1 MTIFIFVRI
10 PLKVEYNLKVVLD
23 YLKSLQLELATG
35 NALEHAYRPALKAL
49 IESLDE
55 TINAVNEPMR
65 SAHGAP
71 DFIFLNKSNKDLIL
85 GYAETKDLNANLD
98 QVEKSEQLKRYLGY
112 PNLILTNYLEFR
124 FFRNGDKYQTIKIAE
139 IKYGVVQNIESSY
152 LLFER
157 EIRAFLSGKPET
169 LKSAEKLAKIMG
181 GKASRIRENVQRF
194 LNVEK
199 DAKNQELFRMYDVM
213 KQLLVHDLEI
223 DKFAD
228 MYAQTLVYGLF
239 VARYYDDTPDNF
251 SRAEARDLVPASNP
265 FLREFFDHIAG
276 ASFDTRLKYIA
287 DELCAVFS
295 VSDVPG
301 IMKRKYNLFGET
313 VDKDPIIHFYEDFLF
328 EYDAKLKKQMGAY
341 YTPVPVV
348 QFIVRAVDEVLKKE
362 FSLSNGIAD
371 TVKIERVEEIQGS
384 KIKRKIPRVQI
395 LDPAVGTATFLN
407 EIIKFIFSQF
417 QNQKGMWPSYVETEL
432 LPRLNGFELMM
443 APYTIAHLKLALT
456 LKETGINNFKQRLGV
471 YLTNTLEEGI
481 KTNPSLFD
489 IGLVGAI
496 TRESEEA
503 SRIKHNTPIMV
514 VVGNPPY
521 SGESF
526 NKGEYAMRLVDKYK
540 FEPGGKIKL
549 QERNPKWIN
558 DDYVKFIAFASDLI
572 DKTGEGIVA
581 MITNHGYLDNPT
593 FRGMRWQLI
602 NTFSTLYILDLHG
615 NAKKKE
621 ISPDGSPDKNVFDIQ
636 QGVSI
641 LVGVR
646 KKSDKNKY
654 ATVYRVDIQG
664 SRKAKFDWLN
674 TSSLSSIKWDRI
686 NLREPSFLFINKDE
700 KIQNEYEKGIK
711 INDLFRENSV
721 GIVTA
726 RDHMS
731 IQMSREKM
739 DLVVREFEMLDV
751 EELRNKHDL
760 GHDVRDWS
768 VVGAKS
774 DVANNFDL
782 TKIVPI
788 SYRPFDTRYTFY
800 TGNSRGFHCYP
811 RNEVMQHFLNNDNIG
826 LMVCRQQKTEGFYHA
841 LVHNYIVESSYVSNK
856 TSEIGSTFPL
866 YIFSD
871 SKQSSLSGN
880 KSSNLRENFVK
891 QLIAKVVDGDK
902 VTPENIL
909 DYVYATLHSPKYR
922 EKYKDFLKS
931 DFPRIPAAQDTKSF
945 WELVRFGSQLRGIHL
960 LDKQELGKLTALFP
974 VAGTNEIEKIEYK
987 DKRVYI
993 NSTQYFDGVDREVFD
1008 FYIGGYQPAQKWLKD
1023 RKGSALGYEE
1033 ILHYQQIIASQT
1045 KTIEIMKKI
1054 DEI

>member
-1 MTIFIFVRI
+1 MVS
-10 PLKVEYNLKVVLD
+10 D

-35 NALEHAYRPALKAL
+35 NALEHTYRPALKTL

-55 TINAVNEPMR
+55 TINAVNEPTR

-71 DFIFLNKSNKDLIL
+71 DFVFLNKSNRDLIL
-85 GYAETKDLNANLD
+85 GYAETKDLDVDLD
-98 QVEKSEQLKRYLGY
+98 QIEKSEQLKRYLGY

-124 FFRNGDKYQTIKIAE
+124 FFRNGEKYQTIKIAE
-139 IKYGVVQNIESSY
+139 IKYGVVQNIESSL

-157 EIRAFLSGKPET
+157 EIKAFLSGKPET
-169 LKSAEKLAKIMG
+169 IKSAEKLAKIMG

-194 LNVEK
+194 LNAEK
-199 DAKNQELFRMYDVM
+199 DTKNQELFRMYDVM
-213 KQLLVHDLEI
+213 KQLLVHDLKI

-276 ASFDTRLKYIA
+276 ASFDARLKYIA

-328 EYDAKLKKQMGAY
+328 EYDSKLKKQMGAY

-348 QFIVRAVDEVLKKE
+348 QFIVRAVNEVLKKE
-362 FSLSNGIAD
+362 FSLDGGIAD
-371 TVKIERVEEIQGS
+371 TAKIERVEEIQGS

-456 LKETGINNFKQRLGV
+456 LKETGINDFKQRLGV

-514 VVGNPPY
+514 VMGNPPY

-526 NKGEYAMRLVDKYK
+526 NKGEYAMKLVDKYK
-540 FEPGGKIKL
+540 FEPGGKVKL

-593 FRGMRWQLI
+593 FRGMRWQLV
-602 NTFSTLYILDLHG
+602 NTFSTLYMLDLHG
-615 NAKKKE
+615 SAKKKE
-621 ISPDGSPDKNVFDIQ
+621 VTADGSPDKNVFDIQ

-641 LVGVR
+641 MVGVK
-646 KKSDKNKY
+646 KKSDKNNH
-654 ATVYRVDIQG
+654 ATVYRSDIQG
-664 SRKAKFDWLN
+664 SRKYKFDWLN
-674 TSSLSSIKWDRI
+674 ANSLSTIKWDKI
-686 NLREPSFLFINKDE
+686 NLRESSYLFINKDE
-700 KIQNEYEKGIK
+700 KAQNEYEKGLK
-711 INDLFRENSV
+711 INELFRVNSV

-751 EELRNKHDL
+751 EELRSKHNL
-760 GHDVRDWS
+760 GRDVRDWS
-768 VVGAKS
+768 VAGAKS
-774 DVANNFDL
+774 DVVKNFDF
-782 TKIVPI
+782 TKIISI
-788 SYRPFDTRYTFY
+788 SYRPFDDRYTFY

-811 RNEVMQHFLNNDNIG
+811 RNEVMHHFLDNDNIG

-841 LVHNYIVESSYVSNK
+841 LVHNHIVESSYVSNK

-866 YIFSD
+866 YTFSD

-880 KSSNLRENFVK
+880 KSSNLNGDFVK
-891 QLIAKVVDGDK
+891 QLIAKIVDGDK
-902 VTPENIL
+902 VIPENIF
-909 DYVYATLHSPKYR
+909 DYVYATLHSPNYR
-922 EKYKDFLKS
+922 KKYKDFLKS
-931 DFPRIPAAQDTKSF
+931 DFPRIPLAQDTKSF
-945 WELVRFGSQLRGIHL
+945 WELVKLGGQLRRLHL
-960 LDKQELGKLTALFP
+960 LDEKELGKLATTFP
-974 VAGTNEIEKIEYK
+974 AVGTNEIEKIEYK
-987 DKRVYI
+987 DGKVYI
-993 NSTQYFDGVDREVFD
+993 NPTQYFDGVDRGVFD
-1008 FYIGGYQPAQKWLKD
+1008 FYIGSYQPAQKWLKD
-1023 RKGSALGYEE
+1023 RKGKELSYES
-1033 ILHYQQIIASQT
+1033 ISHYQKIVASLRE
-1045 KTIEIMKKI
+1045 TIGVMKEI
-1054 DEI
+1054 DQ

>member
-1 MTIFIFVRI
+1 MVSH
-10 PLKVEYNLKVVLD
+10 

-35 NALEHAYRPALKAL
+35 NALEHTYRPALKAL

-55 TINAVNEPMR
+55 TINAVNEPTR

-71 DFIFLNKSNKDLIL
+71 DFIFLNKSNRDLIL
-85 GYAETKDLNANLD
+85 GYAETKDLDVDLN
-98 QVEKSEQLKRYLGY
+98 QIEKSEQLKRYLGY

-124 FFRNGDKYQTIKIAE
+124 FFRNGEKYQTIKIAE
-139 IKYGVVQNIESSY
+139 IKYGVVQNIEPNF

-157 EIRAFLSGKPET
+157 EIKAFLSSKPET
-169 LKSAEKLAKIMG
+169 IKSAEKLAKIMG

-194 LNVEK
+194 LSAEK
-199 DAKNQELFRMYDVM
+199 DTKNQELFRMYDVM
-213 KQLLVHDLEI
+213 KQLLVHDLQI

-295 VSDVPG
+295 VSDIPG

-328 EYDAKLKKQMGAY
+328 EYDPALKKQMGAY

-348 QFIVRAVDEVLKKE
+348 QFIIRAVDEVLKKE
-362 FSLSNGIAD
+362 FSLTDGIAD
-371 TVKIERVEEIQGS
+371 TSKVERVEEIQGS
-384 KIKRKIPRVQI
+384 KNKRKIPRVQI

-407 EIIKFIFSQF
+407 EVIKYIFLQF
-417 QNQKGMWPSYVETEL
+417 QVQKGMWPGYVETEL
-432 LPRLNGFELMM
+432 LPRLHGFELMM

-456 LKETGINNFKQRLGV
+456 LKETGIDDFKQRLGV

-489 IGLVGAI
+489 LGLVGAI

-514 VVGNPPY
+514 VMGNPPY

-526 NKGEYAMRLVDKYK
+526 NKGEYAMNLVDKYK
-540 FEPGGKIKL
+540 FEPGGKVKL
-549 QERNPKWIN
+549 HERNPKWIN

-593 FRGMRWQLI
+593 FRGMRWQLT
-602 NTFSTLYILDLHG
+602 NTFSTLYLLDLHG

-641 LVGVR
+641 MVGVK
-646 KKSDKNKY
+646 KKSDRNKY
-654 ATVYRVDIQG
+654 ATVYRADIQG
-664 SRKAKFDWLN
+664 SRKYKFDWLN
-674 TSSLSSIKWDRI
+674 ENSLSTIKWEKI
-686 NLREPSFLFINKDE
+686 NLREPGYLFLNKDE
-700 KIQNEYEKGIK
+700 HAQNEYEKGVK
-711 INDLFRENSV
+711 INELFPLNNV
-721 GIVTA
+721 GIVTG
-726 RDHMS
+726 RDNFVIDASRDTLYSRIAGFCMS
-731 IQMSREKM
+731 DPHDSKLSSLVKQSDKFQYEKAISLGFDENNIQQ
-739 DLVVREFEMLDV
+739 V
-751 EELRNKHDL
+751 
-760 GHDVRDWS
+760 
-768 VVGAKS
+768 
-774 DVANNFDL
+774 
-782 TKIVPI
+782 
-788 SYRPFDTRYTFY
+788 SYRPFDDRFIYY
-800 TGNSRGFHCYP
+800 ADYYIERSRK
-811 RNEVMQHFLNNDNIG
+811 EVMHQFLDNDNLG
-826 LMVCRQQKTEGFYHA
+826 LMVCRQQKTEGFYHV
-841 LVHNYIVESSYVSNK
+841 LVHKHIVESSYVSNK

-871 SKQSSLSGN
+871 SKQSNLSGN
-880 KSSNLRENFVK
+880 KSPNLNDNLVK
-891 QLIAKVVDGDK
+891 LLLVKVADK
-902 VTPENIL
+902 DKIVPENIL
-909 DYVYATLHSPKYR
+909 DYVYATLHSPSYR

-931 DFPRIPAAQDTKSF
+931 DFPRIPVARDSKSF
-945 WELVRFGSQLRGIHL
+945 WELVKLGAHLRRLHL
-960 LDKQELGKLTALFP
+960 LDEQELAKLTATFP
-974 VAGTNEIEKIEYK
+974 VVGTNEIEKIEYK
-987 DKRVYI
+987 NGKVYI
-993 NSTQYFDGVDREVFD
+993 NTIQYFDGIDREVFD
-1008 FYIGGYQPAQKWLKD
+1008 LYIGGYQPAQKWLKD
-1023 RKGSALGYEE
+1023 RKGKALSFDEV
-1033 ILHYQQIIASQT
+1033 LHYQKIIKSIEQT
-1045 KTIEIMKKI
+1045 ISIMKSI
-1054 DEI
+1054 DSVFNID